1 MELLSTSAQEQLI
14 SEARHSVCYEQGS
27 PERNANEHGRAVG
40 YTKHSDQHGVDIIL
54 ITVCS
59 SGAQVSPGM
68 TDTDIISDSLPSF
81 DLNQIPM
88 GRVGTPA
95 EIADVVFYLLS
106 DGASYVSGANV
117 RVAGGR
123 APGLFNLHRLL
134 VVLFVI
140 HCGRKPY
147 WVTLS
152 KHIQLDPHGLNAN
165 VK

>member
-1 MELLSTSAQEQLI
+1 MPLLHCSHQPSTLPHTATSLTLAIAPTPLQTK
-14 SEARHSVCYEQGS
+14 AS
-27 PERNANEHGRAVG
+27 PHP
-40 YTKHSDQHGVDIIL
+40 DQHGVDIIL

-68 TDTDIISDSLPSF
+68 TDTDMISDSLPSF

-117 RVAGGR
+117 RVFHWMGPIR
-123 APGLFNLHRLL
+123 
-134 VVLFVI
+134 
-140 HCGRKPY
+140 
-147 WVTLS
+147 
-152 KHIQLDPHGLNAN
+152 
-165 VK
+165 